1 LRQQGEPDPIVLEIP
16 AIHAPDETVDSWIDL
31 HERLF
36 DVPVDPRVGRFRSGV
51 VFRGVG
57 NAAHA
62 ALITSLIRLGGD
74 PREKERHLLRNFRK
88 YAYPEAEPHGSV
100 WYWLALG
107 QHHGLPT
114 RLLDWT
120 FSPYVA
126 LHFATANVR
135 RMETDALIWCVDVDA
150 TTAFLPPALAA
161 LQREEGAHV
170 FTTELLDRAAATFEA
185 LERLAADEFVVFLEP
200 PSLDARIVN
209 QFALF
214 SLMSSP
220 TARLDEW
227 LLRHAPTVRRII
239 IPARLKWEIR
249 DKLDQANITERVLLP
264 GLDGLSAWLRRY
276 YYSKDAPH
284 PPPIVSAASGAEDR
298 G

>member
-1 LRQQGEPDPIVLEIP
+1 MAYHE
-16 AIHAPDETVDSWIDL
+16 ETVSSWSEL
-31 HERLF
+31 QEHLF
-36 DVPVDPRVGRFRSGV
+36 ALPLDPQVERFRSGV
-51 VFRGVG
+51 VFRGVNNVA
-57 NAAHA
+57 NAP
-62 ALITSLIRLGGD
+62 LITSLMRLGGD

-88 YAYPEAEPHGSV
+88 YAYPEVLGQESV

-126 LHFATANVR
+126 LHFATANLR
-135 RMETDALIWCVDVDA
+135 RMDVDALIWCVDVDA
-150 TTAFLPPALAA
+150 TVEALPSQLET
-161 LQREEGAHV
+161 LIRGEGAHV
-170 FTTELLDRAAATFEA
+170 FTAELLDRGVASLEA
-185 LERLAADEFVVFLEP
+185 LEDLAGDFVVFLEP

-227 LLRHAPTVRRII
+227 LLQCETAVRRII
-239 IPARLKWEIR
+239 IPASLKWEIR
-249 DKLDQANITERVLLP
+249 DKLDQANITERVLFP

-276 YYSKDAPH
+276 YYSKPDP
-284 PPPIVSAASGAEDR
+284 
-298 G
+298 